1 MWSRMAALQVDLL
14 VVSPHPDDAEFGI
27 AGTVATL
34 TTNGKRVAYVIVTSG
49 EKGVEDGSK
58 DPGQIIHQREK
69 EQVLA
74 ASQVGVDQVQFLKFS
89 DGELEDNYRLRLAIA
104 REIRRYRP
112 RAVASTDPYRRYVW
126 HRDHRI
132 TGQVVADA
140 VYPFARNYPAF
151 PELITEGF
159 QPHSV
164 SEMLFWGSD
173 EANYYVDISST
184 IAAKLAALKCHRSQI
199 NQYGEEN
206 VERWVTERAAQ
217 QAEGQKF
224 QFAEAFHRVQVMW

>member
-1 MWSRMAALQVDLL
+1 MAAPQVDLL
-14 VVSPHPDDAEFGI
+14 VVSPHPDDTEFGI
-27 AGTVATL
+27 AGTVATF
-34 TTNGKRVAYVIVTSG
+34 TANGKRVVYIVVTSG
-49 EKGVEDGSK
+49 EKGVENGSK
-58 DPGQIIHQREK
+58 DPDWVKNQREK

-74 ASQVGVDQVQFLKFS
+74 ARQAGVDQVQFLKFP
-89 DGELEDNYRLRLAIA
+89 DGELEDNYQLRLAVA

-151 PELITEGF
+151 PELIREGL

-173 EANYYVDISST
+173 DPNYYVDISST
-184 IAAKLAALKCHRSQI
+184 IAVKLAALKCHRSQI
-199 NQYGEEN
+199 GLHGEDNIEK
-206 VERWVTERAAQ
+206 WVMERAAQ

-224 QFAEAFHRVQVMW
+224 KLAEAFHRVQVLW